1 MLRSLLFRILQSI
14 GKNERKNIMKDPR
27 DKIQMKAFKAWK
39 KNGRQG
45 TIQAITGIGK
55 TFIALHAVAELTE
68 GASVLFLAET
78 RQREKDLKA
87 EIKKYKEVFGIELS
101 KNIEFMCYQSAY
113 KRSGMHHDLVIA
125 DEIHDSLTP
134 LYSKYYSNNS
144 YDRIIGMSA
153 TIDNDTIS
161 IDGNEMTRLDLLNT
175 IAPICFSYTLDEGQ
189 KDATS
194 RPLDIYVLHHRL
206 DNTKKIIPGGTKLKP
221 FMTTE
226 ARSYDYWDKR
236 FKRSM
241 FYRNPAQKEVEFRKT
256 TKQRSE
262 LLYSLPSKVE
272 SINQILAELKGK
284 TIIFGNDLNS
294 LELIT
299 PNVVRSAKKG
309 ESAKQR
315 ESENSLIRQKFDNG
329 DIDVIASFKMLKQGA
344 NLKGIDNVILMSYYS
359 KERDLLQRV
368 GRLRKDGNRIGT
380 VIIPVTVGTQE
391 EKWFTKMTEGVNIK
405 MTPCLNVKDLV
416 SKLK

>member
-1 MLRSLLFRILQSI
+1 
-14 GKNERKNIMKDPR
+14 MKDPR
-27 DKIQMKAFKAWK
+27 DKIQREAFKAWQDS
-39 KNGRQG
+39 GGQG

-55 TFIALHAVAELTE
+55 TFIALHAIAKTR
-68 GASVLFLAET
+68 GKILFLAET
-78 RQREKDLKA
+78 RQREQDLK
-87 EIKKYKEVFGIELS
+87 EQITKYKDIFKVDLS
-101 KNIEFMCYQSAY
+101 KKDIEFMCYQSAY
-113 KRSGMHHDLVIA
+113 RRSGMKHALVIA
-125 DEIHDSLTP
+125 DEVHDSLTTA
-134 LYSKYYSNNS
+134 YSRYYSNNS
-144 YDRIIGMSA
+144 YTKIMGLSA
-153 TIDNDTIS
+153 TIDNDVIE
-161 IDGNEMTRLDLLNT
+161 IDGKETTKMDLLNT

-189 KDATS
+189 EDGTS
-194 RPLDIYVLHHRL
+194 RPLDIYVLHHKL
-206 DNTKKIIPGGTKLKP
+206 DGTKKIIPGGSKKKP

-226 ARSYDYWDKR
+226 AKTYDYWDKR

-241 FYRNPAQKEVEFRKT
+241 FYRNPAQKEVEFRISS
-256 TKQRSE
+256 RRRAD

-272 SINQILAELKGK
+272 FINQILAELKGK

-309 ESAKQR
+309 ESAKDR
-315 ESENSLIRQKFDNG
+315 ESENSSIRQKFDNG

-391 EKWFTKMTEGVNIK
+391 EKWFAKMTEGVNIR

-416 SKLK
+416 SRLK

>member
-1 MLRSLLFRILQSI
+1 
-14 GKNERKNIMKDPR
+14 MKDPR
-27 DKIQMKAFKAWK
+27 DKIQREAFKAWQDS
-39 KNGRQG
+39 GGQG

-55 TFIALHAVAELTE
+55 TFIALHAIAKTR
-68 GASVLFLAET
+68 GKILFLAET
-78 RQREKDLKA
+78 RQREQDLK
-87 EIKKYKEVFGIELS
+87 EQITKYKEIFKVDLS
-101 KNIEFMCYQSAY
+101 KKDIEFMCYQSAY
-113 KRSGMHHDLVIA
+113 RRSGMKHALVIA
-125 DEIHDSLTP
+125 DEIHDSLTNA
-134 LYSKYYSNNS
+134 YSRYYSNNS
-144 YDRIIGMSA
+144 YTKIMGLSA
-153 TIDNDTIS
+153 TIDNDVIE
-161 IDGNEMTRLDLLNT
+161 IDGKETTKMDLLNT

-189 KDATS
+189 EDGTS
-194 RPLDIYVLHHRL
+194 RPLDIYVLHHKL
-206 DNTKKIIPGGTKLKP
+206 DGTKKIIPGGSKKKP

-226 ARSYDYWDKR
+226 AKTYDYWDKR

-241 FYRNPAQKEVEFRKT
+241 FYRNPAQKEVEFRISS
-256 TKQRSE
+256 RRRAD

-309 ESAKQR
+309 ESAKDR
-315 ESENSLIRQKFDNG
+315 ESENSSIRQKFDNG

-391 EKWFTKMTEGVNIK
+391 EKWFAKMTQRE
-405 MTPCLNVKDLV
+405 
-416 SKLK
+416 

>member
-1 MLRSLLFRILQSI
+1 
-14 GKNERKNIMKDPR
+14 MKDPR
-27 DKIQMKAFKAWK
+27 DKIQREAFKAWQD
-39 KNGRQG
+39 NGGQG

-55 TFIALHAVAELTE
+55 TFIALHAIAETR
-68 GASVLFLAET
+68 GKILFLAET
-78 RQREKDLKA
+78 RQREQDLKEQIA
-87 EIKKYKEVFGIELS
+87 KYKEIFKVDLS
-101 KNIEFMCYQSAY
+101 KKDIEFMCYQSAY
-113 KRSGMHHDLVIA
+113 RRSGMKHALVIA
-125 DEIHDSLTP
+125 DEIHDSLTTA
-134 LYSKYYSNNS
+134 YSRYYNNNS
-144 YDRIIGMSA
+144 YTKIMGLSA
-153 TIDNDTIS
+153 TIDNDVIE
-161 IDGNEMTRLDLLNT
+161 IDGKETTKLDLLNT

-189 KDATS
+189 EDGTS

-206 DNTKKIIPGGTKLKP
+206 DSTKKIIPGGSKKKP

-226 ARSYDYWDKR
+226 AKAYDYWDKR

-241 FYRNPAQKEVEFRKT
+241 FYRNPAQKEIEFRLSS
-256 TKQRSE
+256 RRRAD

-309 ESAKQR
+309 ESAKDR
-315 ESENSLIRQKFDNG
+315 ESENSRIRQKFDNG

-391 EKWFTKMTEGVNIK
+391 EKWFAKMTEGVNIR

-416 SKLK
+416 SRLK

>member
-1 MLRSLLFRILQSI
+1 M
-14 GKNERKNIMKDPR
+14 MKDPR
-27 DKIQMKAFKAWK
+27 DKIQREAFKAWQD
-39 KNGRQG
+39 NGGQG

-55 TFIALHAVAELTE
+55 TFIALHAIAETR
-68 GASVLFLAET
+68 GKILFLAET
-78 RQREKDLKA
+78 RQREQDLKEQIA
-87 EIKKYKEVFGIELS
+87 KYKEIFKVDLS
-101 KNIEFMCYQSAY
+101 KKDIEFMCYQSAY
-113 KRSGMHHDLVIA
+113 RRSGMKHALVIA
-125 DEIHDSLTP
+125 DEIHDSLTTA
-134 LYSKYYSNNS
+134 YSRYYSNNS
-144 YDRIIGMSA
+144 YTKIMGLSA
-153 TIDNDTIS
+153 TIDNDVIE
-161 IDGNEMTRLDLLNT
+161 IDGEETTKLDLLNT

-189 KDATS
+189 EDGTS
-194 RPLDIYVLHHRL
+194 RPLDIYVLHHKL
-206 DNTKKIIPGGTKLKP
+206 DSTKKIIPGGSKKKP

-226 ARSYDYWDKR
+226 AKTYDYWDKR

-241 FYRNPAQKEVEFRKT
+241 FYRNPAQKEIEFRLSS
-256 TKQRSE
+256 RRRAD

-309 ESAKQR
+309 ESAKDR
-315 ESENSLIRQKFDNG
+315 ESENSRIRQKFDNG

-391 EKWFTKMTEGVNIK
+391 EKWFTKMTEGVNIR

-416 SKLK
+416 SRLK

>member
-1 MLRSLLFRILQSI
+1 
-14 GKNERKNIMKDPR
+14 
-27 DKIQMKAFKAWK
+27 
-39 KNGRQG
+39 
-45 TIQAITGIGK
+45 
-55 TFIALHAVAELTE
+55 
-68 GASVLFLAET
+68 
-78 RQREKDLKA
+78 
-87 EIKKYKEVFGIELS
+87 
-101 KNIEFMCYQSAY
+101 
-113 KRSGMHHDLVIA
+113 
-125 DEIHDSLTP
+125 
-134 LYSKYYSNNS
+134 
-144 YDRIIGMSA
+144 
-153 TIDNDTIS
+153 
-161 IDGNEMTRLDLLNT
+161 
-175 IAPICFSYTLDEGQ
+175 LDEGQ
-189 KDATS
+189 EDGTS
-194 RPLDIYVLHHRL
+194 RPLDIYVLHHKL
-206 DNTKKIIPGGTKLKP
+206 DGTKKIIPGGSKKKP

-226 ARSYDYWDKR
+226 AKTYEYWDKR

-241 FYRNPAQKEVEFRKT
+241 FYRNPAQKEVEFRISS
-256 TKQRSE
+256 RRRAD

-284 TIIFGNDLNS
+284 TIIFGNDLKA
-294 LELIT
+294 LEEIT

-309 ESAKQR
+309 ESAKDR

-391 EKWFTKMTEGVNIK
+391 EKWFAKMTEGVNIR

-416 SKLK
+416 SRLK

>member
-1 MLRSLLFRILQSI
+1 M
-14 GKNERKNIMKDPR
+14 MKDPR
-27 DKIQMKAFKAWK
+27 DKIQREAFKAWQD
-39 KNGRQG
+39 NGGQG

-55 TFIALHAVAELTE
+55 TFIALHAIAETR
-68 GASVLFLAET
+68 GKILFLAET
-78 RQREKDLKA
+78 RQREQDLKEQIA
-87 EIKKYKEVFGIELS
+87 KYKEIFKVDLS
-101 KNIEFMCYQSAY
+101 KKDIEFMCYQSAY
-113 KRSGMHHDLVIA
+113 RRSGMKHALVIA
-125 DEIHDSLTP
+125 DEIHDSLTTA
-134 LYSKYYSNNS
+134 YSRYYNNNS
-144 YDRIIGMSA
+144 YTKIMGLSA
-153 TIDNDTIS
+153 TIDNDVIE
-161 IDGNEMTRLDLLNT
+161 IDGKETTKLDLLNT

-189 KDATS
+189 EDGTS

-206 DNTKKIIPGGTKLKP
+206 DSTKKIIPGGSKKKP

-226 ARSYDYWDKR
+226 AKAYDYWDKR

-241 FYRNPAQKEVEFRKT
+241 FYRNPAQKEIEFRLSS
-256 TKQRSE
+256 RRRAD

-309 ESAKQR
+309 ESAKDR
-315 ESENSLIRQKFDNG
+315 ESENSRIRQKFDNG

-391 EKWFTKMTEGVNIK
+391 EKWFAKMTEGVNIR

-416 SKLK
+416 SRLK